1 MWLYLTTKKTVALIK
16 SISGIRGTIG
26 GQPGDA
32 LTPIDVVKFVS
43 AYAKIILQKDNKR
56 IVLGRDGRIS
66 GEELE
71 KLVTSTLYFL
81 GAEVINAGLTTT
93 PSLEMAVTKN
103 DAAGGIILTA
113 SHNPKEWNA
122 LKLLNDKGEFIS
134 AELGTQL
141 LELADSSDL
150 EYATIENLGSVWQ
163 DDTVLAYHIEK
174 ILDHPLVK
182 PDAVTDR
189 NFKIAIDGINSTGAF
204 AIPALLNRLGISN
217 ENFEV
222 INEEVNGQF
231 AHDPEPLDKNLT
243 QIKNLCKSGDYDL
256 GIVVDPDVD
265 RLCFVDENGNL
276 FGEEY
281 TLVAVTDYMLGH
293 STGSKTTVSN
303 MSSSRALKDI
313 TEKHGGTYFSSKVG
327 EVNVVEVMKKENALI
342 GGEGNGGVI
351 DPSLH
356 YGRDA
361 LVGIALFL
369 SFLAEKNMSVSKLR
383 ATYPSYVIIKNK
395 IQLSP
400 DMDVKK
406 TLSDLKTAFSN
417 EEVDDRDGLKIIF
430 PDGNWV
436 QLRAS
441 NTEPILRLYAEAE
454 SEEAAQANVDKVM
467 AVLA

>member
-1 MWLYLTTKKTVALIK
+1 MALIK

-26 GQPGDA
+26 GQPGQS

-43 AYAKIILQKDNKR
+43 AYAKIIFQENNKR
-56 IVLGRDGRIS
+56 IVVGRDGRIS
-66 GEELE
+66 GAELE

-81 GAEVINAGLTTT
+81 GAEVITAGLTTT

-103 DAAGGIILTA
+103 EAAGGIILTA
-113 SHNPKEWNA
+113 SHNPKQWNA

-134 AELGTQL
+134 AEQGQQL
-141 LELADSSDL
+141 LELSEADDFL
-150 EYATIENLGSVWQ
+150 YADIENLGSVWE

-174 ILDHPLVK
+174 IIDHPLVK
-182 PDAVTDR
+182 PEAVAKR
-189 NFKIAIDGINSTGAF
+189 NFKIAIDGINSTGAM
-204 AIPALLNRLGISN
+204 AIPQLLRSLGISDQN
-217 ENFEV
+217 IELL
-222 INEEVNGQF
+222 NEEINGEF
-231 AHDPEPLDKNLT
+231 AHDPEPLDQNLT
-243 QIKNLCKSGDYDL
+243 QIKALCRDGDYDL

-265 RLCFVDENGNL
+265 RLCFVDENGEL

-281 TLVAVTDYMLGH
+281 TLVAIADYLLTH
-293 STGSKTTVSN
+293 SSENKISVSN
-303 MSSSRALKDI
+303 MSSSRALKDV
-313 TEKHGGTYFSSKVG
+313 TEKHGGQYYSSMVG
-327 EVNVVEVMKKENALI
+327 EVNVVATMKEKDALI

-369 SFLAEKNMSVSKLR
+369 SFLVEKNMPVSELR
-383 ATYPSYVIIKNK
+383 ASYPNYVIIKNK
-395 IQLSP
+395 IPLTP
-400 DMDVKK
+400 EMDVQQI
-406 TLSDLKTAFSN
+406 LSHLKSKFSQ
-417 EEVDDRDGLKIIF
+417 EDVDDRDGLKIIF

-454 SEEAAQANVDKVM
+454 SKEEAQKNVDKITTAM
-467 AVLA
+467 KS